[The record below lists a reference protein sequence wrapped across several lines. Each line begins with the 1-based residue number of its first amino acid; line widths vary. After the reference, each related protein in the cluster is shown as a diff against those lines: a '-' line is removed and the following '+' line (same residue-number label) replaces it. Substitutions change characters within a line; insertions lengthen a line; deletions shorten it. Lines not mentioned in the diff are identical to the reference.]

1 MYQTRP
7 GKGRNK
13 DDLGPLAWGVCELG
27 ASRLSACM
35 AVMGKRERECTGI
48 IHRKPHGRDTE
59 LMLLTRFIIRTFY
72 NLMTLFRGVVML
84 PIELILYL
92 L

>member
-13 DDLGPLAWGVCELG
+13 DDPGPFAWGVYELG
-27 ASRLSACM
+27 ASRLSASM